1 MYEVF
6 VVSADFYRMEKVL
19 MSSYD
24 DKDIDENTSGSSG
37 LGVSTAS
44 LICDITPNEL
54 IRTVTDDYLSS
65 LNPDDDILPSQIE
78 KELLNIVRQRILVE
92 NQTRIKSDKIKI
104 PQHLSPHQIA
114 KILFRM
120 YHIVNVN
127 CTGSLFDDCMFL
139 AMYQESGDNAG
150 LYIWN
155 DLKIRKLI
163 QEFNYNIST
172 NSYFKFF

>member
-1 MYEVF
+1 
-6 VVSADFYRMEKVL
+6 MEKVL

-37 LGVSTAS
+37 IGVSTAS

-92 NQTRIKSDKIKI
+92 NQTRIKSDK
-104 PQHLSPHQIA
+104 
-114 KILFRM
+114 
-120 YHIVNVN
+120 
-127 CTGSLFDDCMFL
+127 
-139 AMYQESGDNAG
+139 
-150 LYIWN
+150 
-155 DLKIRKLI
+155 
-163 QEFNYNIST
+163 
-172 NSYFKFF
+172 